1 MDPMDLR
8 TAIPARVGCARPPR
22 LTPAPTGTWQKTGYF
37 HRVRAGGPP
46 AVLAKHPSG
55 MSCPGPPGVRASAP
69 CLAGL
74 RCLPGACARS
84 GNCPHYLYICDKGP
98 FNALRQFN
106 TGLCRPAWEP
116 CSTAPHT
123 YLCRMEGHLAGTCTT
138 PAHRRPGACP
148 QTRKPGGLSEV
159 DSLPGLTADTTV
171 FAIVS
176 QGGDEGPPC
185 EEARYCLQG
194 VPWKFHLLHR
204 GTECPSAG
212 EFASSG
218 DA

>member
-1 MDPMDLR
+1 ME
-8 TAIPARVGCARPPR
+8 
-22 LTPAPTGTWQKTGYF
+22 TWIQWIANG
-37 HRVRAGGPP
+37 
-46 AVLAKHPSG
+46 HPCSG
-55 MSCPGPPGVRASAP
+55 WMREATKARASPDRYMAENGLFSP
-69 CLAGL
+69 GSCRRATGSPGKESLGDILSRANRCAGFCTLHCRVAVSPRGLCPLWELPPLSIYMRQGPIQCLEAVQYRPIRARL
-74 RCLPGACARS
+74 RACGACSSTLLQHEAT
-84 GNCPHYLYICDKGP
+84 CLK
-98 FNALRQFN
+98 
-106 TGLCRPAWEP
+106 TWEP
-116 CSTAPHT
+116 DTSDDP
-123 YLCRMEGHLAGTCTT
+123 E
-138 PAHRRPGACP
+138 
-148 QTRKPGGLSEV
+148 TRKPGGLSEV

>member
-1 MDPMDLR
+1 METWIQWITNGHPCIRADAQGHR
-8 TAIPARVGCARPPR
+8 GSRRPK
-22 LTPAPTGTWQKTGYF
+22 AGTWQKTGYF

-46 AVLAKHPSG
+46 AVLAMNPLGSPLSRATRCAG
-55 MSCPGPPGVRASAP
+55 ICTLLRRVAVSQRGLCPLWELPPLSIYMRQGPIQ
-69 CLAGL
+69 CLEAVQCRTIGARWQTL
-74 RCLPGACARS
+74 RRRLQRPARPRWNHGTKPGAR
-84 GNCPHYLYICDKGP
+84 
-98 FNALRQFN
+98 
-106 TGLCRPAWEP
+106 
-116 CSTAPHT
+116 
-123 YLCRMEGHLAGTCTT
+123 
-138 PAHRRPGACP
+138 P